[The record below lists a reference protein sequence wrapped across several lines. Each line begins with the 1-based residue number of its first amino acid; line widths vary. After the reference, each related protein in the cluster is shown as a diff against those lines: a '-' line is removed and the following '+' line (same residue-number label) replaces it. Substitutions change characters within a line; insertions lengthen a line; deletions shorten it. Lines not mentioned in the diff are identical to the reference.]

1 MDETNEITTKKCTKC
16 GEVKALGGF
25 NAKKASKDGKRA
37 HCKECQKRHYEKN
50 KARIL
55 LQQKTYYELNKPAR
69 AEAMRNYR
77 IKHRDRLVE
86 YIKVYRKDNPTVFR
100 RADSKRRAMK
110 RSLPHSP
117 ISNEQYQTL
126 RDFSDYVFGGGEV

>member
-1 MDETNEITTKKCTKC
+1 MTVEKACSKC
-16 GEVKALGGF
+16 GETKLLNEF
-25 NAKKASKDGKRA
+25 SAKKASKDGKRA

-50 KARIL
+50 KDHIL
-55 LQQKTYYELNKPAR
+55 RQQKTYYEINKPAR

-77 IKHRDRLVE
+77 IKHRDRLVA

-110 RSLPHSP
+110 MSAPHAP
-117 ISNEQYQTL
+117 LTPAQYERL
-126 RDFSDYVFGGGEV
+126 YEFRDQIFGEVTS